1 MSYGVQVEVWGPYAL
16 FTRPELKAERVSYD
30 VITPSAAR
38 GLIEAIFWHPGLR
51 YHIDAIHVLKPI
63 RFTSIRRNEVK
74 SKASA
79 KEALSAMRG
88 ADRQLGIA
96 SSQDILQRASL
107 VLTDVHYVLDAHF
120 EMTERAAP
128 SDNPGKFQ
136 DILTRRLEKG
146 QCYHMPC
153 FGCREF
159 PAHFRAWQ
167 GGPIPVPRECR
178 DRRDLGLMLYDLD
191 YSNPRDIQPMFFRA
205 VLENGTVQVAG
216 EEVYR

>member
-16 FTRPELKAERVSYD
+16 FSRPELKAERVSYD

-146 QCYHMPC
+146 SAIICPVSAAGSFRHISAP
-153 FGCREF
+153 GRAAPSPCREN
-159 PAHFRAWQ
+159 A
-167 GGPIPVPRECR
+167 
-178 DRRDLGLMLYDLD
+178 
-191 YSNPRDIQPMFFRA
+191 
-205 VLENGTVQVAG
+205 GTGATWA
-216 EEVYR
+216 

>member
-16 FTRPELKAERVSYD
+16 FSRPELKAERVSYD

-51 YHIDAIHVLKPI
+51 YCIDAIHVLKPV

-79 KEALSAMRG
+79 KDALSAMRG
-88 ADRQLGIA
+88 GDKPLGIVA
-96 SSQDILQRASL
+96 PQDILQRAAM

-128 SDNPGKFQ
+128 SDNPGKFK

-146 QCYHMPC
+146 QCYHTPC

-159 PAHFRAWQ
+159 PASFRAWQ
-167 GGPIPVPRECR
+167 GGRIPVPEGCEG
-178 DRRDLGLMLYDLD
+178 RRDLGLMLYDMD
-191 YSNPRDIQPMFFRA
+191 YSNPRDIQPLFFRA
-205 VLENGTVQVAG
+205 VMEEGTIRVAG